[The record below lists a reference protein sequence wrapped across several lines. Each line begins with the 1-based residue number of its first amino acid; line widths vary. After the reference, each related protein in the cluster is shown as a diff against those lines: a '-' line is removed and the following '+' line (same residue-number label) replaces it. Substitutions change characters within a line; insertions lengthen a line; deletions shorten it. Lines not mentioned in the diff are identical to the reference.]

1 MSLPRGLAIGLIV
14 VGVLGIVLTLSS
26 TGSVRSYVKDHYERS
41 GSQNGAEVYTA
52 AKSPAKVA
60 AEIQGEHEPADRRV
74 TPEGIFLRYRK
85 DYVGIQPA
93 GRGSRITLA
102 DERRGYGLFYPFV
115 GGYWGSYSGPAESF
129 RGGGP
134 GGGGK

>member
-14 VGVLGIVLTLSS
+14 VGVLGIVLVFTS
-26 TGSVRSYVKDHYERS
+26 TGSVRSFVKDKYDRA
-41 GSQNGAEVYTA
+41 GSQNGAEVYRSSQ
-52 AKSPAKVA
+52 SPTKVA
-60 AEIQGEHEPADRRV
+60 AAISGKHKPADRRV

-85 DYVGIQPA
+85 DFVGIQPS

-102 DERRGYGLFYPFV
+102 DEKRGYGLFYPFV
-115 GGYWGSYSGPAESF
+115 GGYWGSYSGPGESF

>member
-14 VGVLGIVLTLSS
+14 AGVLGIVLTITS
-26 TGSVRSYVKDHYERS
+26 TGSVRSFVKDKYDRT
-41 GSQNGAEVYTA
+41 GSQNGAEVYRSTQ
-52 AKSPAKVA
+52 SPTRVA
-60 AEIQGEHEPADRRV
+60 AAIQGEHEPADRRV
-74 TPEGIFLRYRK
+74 TPDGIFLRYRK
-85 DYVGIQPA
+85 DFVGIQPS
-93 GRGSRITLA
+93 GGGSRITLA

-115 GGYWGSYSGPAESF
+115 GGYWGRFSGPAESF